1 MMARMRPIRYMSSGP
16 KLIQISSHFTN
27 KRNTWKAKMGMKQW
41 RPKELK
47 QSEKTVN
54 NSSGVKAEKIK
65 KDKKNVEDE
74 DVDIDEEEEKAYSMP
89 ESTSSQS
96 METDDTDLALANHVL
111 SAMPES
117 SSATTASHGLM
128 QNQTRQSYPSV
139 SQNGSYDFDGARD
152 MSQRPYCTGQSEYVE
167 QSREGT
173 WTNAPT
179 FPAANMPVTN
189 TNSTTTGINTST
201 YPFQFFQQ
209 NIYAGQGTMSAGAYP
224 YGQPTTG
231 YAEQTWRGNT
241 PTFSGANMAAQM
253 VTNVGSG
260 NINTSGYPSMFPP
273 QDMYTAAPHPFETTP
288 LYTTTLYNTDSNQ
301 ETTRTPYLSNIP
313 APTHPVTRPI
323 LGGYGRPDP
332 SLRYG
337 VDDFWDQEMARQ
349 EPPATHH
356 PAQVQATPQPTG
368 PPRSQPLPIA
378 LPPPVLPAE
387 SPETSLSS
395 PAEDPFVGAEYS
407 LVSPDDWLNSDEL
420 WHGIGGD

>member
-1 MMARMRPIRYMSSGP
+1 
-16 KLIQISSHFTN
+16 
-27 KRNTWKAKMGMKQW
+27 MGMKQW

-65 KDKKNVEDE
+65 KDKKTVEDE

-96 METDDTDLALANHVL
+96 METDDTDLALASHVL

-231 YAEQTWRGNT
+231 YREQTWRGNGNNAA
-241 PTFSGANMAAQM
+241 TFP
-253 VTNVGSG
+253 VTNPYTHNTNTVPSDSIDTARYPLTHAPA
-260 NINTSGYPSMFPP
+260 NIY
-273 QDMYTAAPHPFETTP
+273 AAGARPFESSP
-288 LYTTTLYNTDSNQ
+288 LYTPSPSNNNHNLYSAPI
-301 ETTRTPYLSNIP
+301 PYSTHVP
-313 APTHPVTRPI
+313 APNPPVTRPM

-349 EPPATHH
+349 EPPATDH
-356 PAQVQATPQPTG
+356 PARVQATPQPTG

-387 SPETSLSS
+387 SSNTSLSS